1 MVKHSDLLWIS
12 VATLASAFPHTP
24 HTVDFFIFHF
34 FESGSRP
41 LPLRACAVLWKMSAL
56 LLLLQLPTHG
66 AVSHG
71 VPLSKKDEIT
81 WLLLR
86 LRLPRLQF
94 LPAS

>member
-1 MVKHSDLLWIS
+1 
-12 VATLASAFPHTP
+12 
-24 HTVDFFIFHF
+24 
-34 FESGSRP
+34 
-41 LPLRACAVLWKMSAL
+41 MSAL
-56 LLLLQLPTHG
+56 LLLLQLPAHG

-86 LRLPRLQF
+86 LRLSRLQF

>member
-1 MVKHSDLLWIS
+1 MDFSSDS
-12 VATLASAFPHTP
+12 SERFST
-24 HTVDFFIFHF
+24 TVDFFIFHF
-34 FESGSRP
+34 FESGSPRP
-41 LPLRACAVLWKMSAL
+41 LPLACAVLWKMSAL
-56 LLLLQLPTHG
+56 LLLLQLPAHG

-86 LRLPRLQF
+86 LRLSRLQF